1 VPCNVKRSTNRNQ
14 IYTGFMVDES
24 FRSPM
29 LYKHCFERTWGLS
42 DLVQD
47 QKTPND
53 WQHPASM
60 SENEGPLRSIC
71 VFCDA
76 LDGLNPLYAK
86 AASELGEELA
96 KRNISLVYGG
106 ACM

>member
-1 VPCNVKRSTNRNQ
+1 
-14 IYTGFMVDES
+14 
-24 FRSPM
+24 
-29 LYKHCFERTWGLS
+29 
-42 DLVQD
+42 VQD

-60 SENEGPLRSIC
+60 SENEGPFRSIC

-86 AASELGEELA
+86 AASELGEALV

-106 ACM
+106 ACMLSCYIDQIYASFSHLPVLDYSQ